1 MAKILYQVF
10 FFKFWLFYSKVYNE
24 CKNGTPPEKYTA
36 IATFL
41 GPSNDPYND
50 KDLKHAAIFVS
61 CGINNSIN
69 VKSCQ
74 NLKGNW
80 SI

>member
-1 MAKILYQVF
+1 MSFFIILIIC
-10 FFKFWLFYSKVYNE
+10 YSKVYNA
-24 CKNGTPPEKYTA
+24 CKNKSPPEKYTA

-61 CGINNSIN
+61 CGDGGSIN
-69 VKSCQ
+69 VKLCQ
-74 NLKGNW
+74 
-80 SI
+80 